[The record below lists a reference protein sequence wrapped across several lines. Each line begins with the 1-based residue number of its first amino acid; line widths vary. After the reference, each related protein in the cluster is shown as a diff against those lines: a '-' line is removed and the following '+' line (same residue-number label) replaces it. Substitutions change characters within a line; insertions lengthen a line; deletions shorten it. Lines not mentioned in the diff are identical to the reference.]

1 MLTWGTSVTATNKT
15 VIIFNFIYLLLIM
28 SFLLLDWIYK
38 QNLNKVKK
46 NNKRLKLIEYKLNKK
61 E

>member
-1 MLTWGTSVTATNKT
+1 MLTWGTSVIATNKT

-38 QNLNKVKK
+38 QTLNKVKK

>member
-1 MLTWGTSVTATNKT
+1 MLTWGTSVITTNKT
-15 VIIFNFIYLLLIM
+15 VIIFNFIYLFLIM

>member
-15 VIIFNFIYLLLIM
+15 VIIFNFIYLFLII
-28 SFLLLDWIYK
+28 SFLLLDRIYK

>member
-1 MLTWGTSVTATNKT
+1 MLTWGTSVIATNKT
-15 VIIFNFIYLLLIM
+15 VIIFNFIYLFLII

>member
-1 MLTWGTSVTATNKT
+1 MLTWGTSIAATNKT
-15 VIIFNFIYLLLIM
+15 VIIFILIYLFLII

-38 QNLNKVKK
+38 QNLNRVKK
-46 NNKRLKLIEYKLNKK
+46 NNKRLKLIEYKLNKR

>member
-1 MLTWGTSVTATNKT
+1 MLTWGTSVIATNKT
-15 VIIFNFIYLLLIM
+15 VIIFNFIYLFLIM

>member
-15 VIIFNFIYLLLIM
+15 VIIFNFIYLFLII

>member
-38 QNLNKVKK
+38 QTLNKVKK

>member
-15 VIIFNFIYLLLIM
+15 VIIFNFIYLFLIM